1 MTTINKNT
9 EYQYSVFFAI
19 MLKRK
24 DTFIIMDIH
33 FNPIA
38 FWGLLILAIILVVLF
53 VWFTRDQ
60 WFGDSTF
67 RFIALFF
74 ILAIIIGV
82 MANLI
87 FMFGLGV
94 SYTPIFDDVK
104 TIISKVL

>member
-1 MTTINKNT
+1 
-9 EYQYSVFFAI
+9 
-19 MLKRK
+19 
-24 DTFIIMDIH
+24 MDIH

-38 FWGLLILAIILVVLF
+38 FWGLLSLAIILAVSF
-53 VWFTRDQ
+53 VWVTRDK
-60 WFGDSTF
+60 WFGDSIF
-67 RFIALFF
+67 RFITLFL

-82 MANLI
+82 MTNLI

>member
-19 MLKRK
+19 MLDRK
-24 DTFIIMDIH
+24 DKFLIMDIH

-38 FWGLLILAIILVVLF
+38 FWGLLILAIILAAAF
-53 VWFTRDQ
+53 VWFTRDK
-60 WFGDSTF
+60 WFGDSVF
-67 RFIALFF
+67 RFIVLFL
-74 ILAIIIGV
+74 ILAIILGV

-104 TIISKVL
+104 TLISKVL

>member
-1 MTTINKNT
+1 
-9 EYQYSVFFAI
+9 
-19 MLKRK
+19 
-24 DTFIIMDIH
+24 MDIH

-38 FWGLLILAIILVVLF
+38 FWGLLILAIILGVSF
-53 VWFTRDQ
+53 VWFTRDK
-60 WFGDSTF
+60 WFGDSIF
-67 RFIALFF
+67 RFIALFL